1 MKKPEKKFN
10 LTLISSLILSSIAFT
25 ACGGSSSSPQ
35 PGPTP
40 DPDPEK
46 VKITMVEHG
55 DIFTG
60 KPYVVSLTEESSASD
75 TASDANTEIDGLT
88 LTAKYGE
95 ITKTH
100 PQTGKE
106 APAGTLYYYV
116 PEDVLGQTEDF
127 YNINEEITIT
137 NKAQKSSVREFNFG
151 TKYKGGDPIFADA
164 WNIKNI
170 GQNPF
175 EVTHSPL
182 KGIDLNVIP
191 AWHLTDSENNLISG
205 KGVLI
210 GVADSAVDIEH
221 EDLVNKVHHLVGAP
235 AFINPGITLEEVVED
250 DDDLHGTAVTGIIAA
265 EANNGKGV
273 RGIAFDADIISF
285 DMTKVSTALDLVS
298 VKGPQLYNASIAL
311 DSSYEYS
318 QDYDTAFQIMFENNI
333 PFIKAA
339 GNEFDGADLFSDD
352 DDDDD
357 YYFDNDDDIWGSRDN
372 PQYPIECREA
382 NVECQYNELSSLN
395 RGRYNIT
402 VTGINSLGKKASYA
416 STGSFVWVAG
426 AAGEYGN
433 DDSSDS
439 SAANV
444 STLSRFSPK
453 KYDDWDVGSPWR
465 TNKEFYDIREF
476 YTHRMN
482 GTSAATPS
490 VTGVASLVK
499 QAKPDLT
506 VPQLRYIF
514 ATTSNNDL
522 TSGWSTLA
530 YEPQVVIPPEY
541 AGEKFTA
548 DLGWY
553 ENGAGLRFS
562 NHFGFGVVNAAEA
575 VKKALTC
582 NDDALCAK
590 RSTLPEDFVST
601 NENPCTSDDGGR
613 NVTCIFTGF
622 VNADTPEKTGN
633 RIEIEETSIN
643 LSSFRH
649 LRNSE
654 DPELCAHASGE
665 DLDKI
670 TPEGLIFSSFNL
682 QIDMTSPDNTR
693 TLIKPIYTLW
703 DYNADIMKDL
713 VVHSPD
719 YGFDFL
725 VHNSSYFTET
735 FTPTDKFTVKFRSKC
750 SIDVDTLN
758 KNIYVLI
765 GGYAE

>member
-1 MKKPEKKFN
+1 MKKPEKNFN

-46 VKITMVEHG
+46 VKITLVEQG

-60 KPYVVSLTEESSASD
+60 KPYVVSITEESSASD

-88 LTAKYGE
+88 VTAKYGE

-116 PEDVLGQTEDF
+116 PENVLGQTEDF

-137 NKAQKSSVREFNFG
+137 NKAQKSSVRELNFG
-151 TKYKGGDPIFADA
+151 TKYEGGDPIFTDS
-164 WNIKNI
+164 WNIKNL

-175 EVTHSPL
+175 KVAHSPL

-205 KGVLI
+205 KGVLV
-210 GVADSAVDIEH
+210 GVTDTAVDIEH
-221 EDLVNKVHHLVGAP
+221 EDLINKVHHLTDAP
-235 AFINPGITLEEVVED
+235 AFINPGITLEDVLED
-250 DDDLHGTAVTGIIAA
+250 EDVLHGTGVSGIIAA
-265 EANNGKGV
+265 EANNGKGL
-273 RGIAFDADIISF
+273 RGIAFDADILSYDMNRIS
-285 DMTKVSTALDLVS
+285 SALSITS
-298 VKGPQLYNASIAL
+298 VKGPHLYNASIGL
-311 DSSYEYS
+311 DSSYDYS
-318 QDYDTAFQIMFENNI
+318 PDYETAFQIMFENNI
-333 PFIKAA
+333 PFIKAS
-339 GNEFDGADLFSDD
+339 GNEFDGPDLFDD

-357 YYFDNDDDIWGSRDN
+357 DDNNIFGDKDK

-395 RGRYNIT
+395 RGRYNIS

-416 STGSFVWVAG
+416 SSGSFVWVAG
-426 AAGEYGN
+426 AAGESGYDN
-433 DDSSDS
+433 SSDS

-453 KYDDWDVGSPWR
+453 KYDDWDAGTPWR
-465 TNKEFYDIREF
+465 TNKEFYNIRKF
-476 YTHRMN
+476 YTHKMN

-522 TSGWSTLA
+522 TSGWSPLA
-530 YEPQVVIPPEY
+530 YEPQVVTPPEY

-590 RSTLPEDFVST
+590 RSALPEDFVST

-622 VNADTPEKTGN
+622 VNADDHEKTGN

>member
-285 DMTKVSTALDLVS
+285 DMTKVSLFILF
-298 VKGPQLYNASIAL
+298 NR
-311 DSSYEYS
+311 SY
-318 QDYDTAFQIMFENNI
+318 
-333 PFIKAA
+333 K
-339 GNEFDGADLFSDD
+339 
-352 DDDDD
+352 
-357 YYFDNDDDIWGSRDN
+357 
-372 PQYPIECREA
+372 
-382 NVECQYNELSSLN
+382 
-395 RGRYNIT
+395 
-402 VTGINSLGKKASYA
+402 
-416 STGSFVWVAG
+416 
-426 AAGEYGN
+426 
-433 DDSSDS
+433 
-439 SAANV
+439 
-444 STLSRFSPK
+444 
-453 KYDDWDVGSPWR
+453 
-465 TNKEFYDIREF
+465 
-476 YTHRMN
+476 
-482 GTSAATPS
+482 
-490 VTGVASLVK
+490 
-499 QAKPDLT
+499 
-506 VPQLRYIF
+506 
-514 ATTSNNDL
+514 
-522 TSGWSTLA
+522 
-530 YEPQVVIPPEY
+530 
-541 AGEKFTA
+541 
-548 DLGWY
+548 
-553 ENGAGLRFS
+553 
-562 NHFGFGVVNAAEA
+562 
-575 VKKALTC
+575 
-582 NDDALCAK
+582 
-590 RSTLPEDFVST
+590 
-601 NENPCTSDDGGR
+601 
-613 NVTCIFTGF
+613 
-622 VNADTPEKTGN
+622 
-633 RIEIEETSIN
+633 
-643 LSSFRH
+643 
-649 LRNSE
+649 
-654 DPELCAHASGE
+654 
-665 DLDKI
+665 
-670 TPEGLIFSSFNL
+670 
-682 QIDMTSPDNTR
+682 
-693 TLIKPIYTLW
+693 
-703 DYNADIMKDL
+703 
-713 VVHSPD
+713 
-719 YGFDFL
+719 
-725 VHNSSYFTET
+725 
-735 FTPTDKFTVKFRSKC
+735 
-750 SIDVDTLN
+750 
-758 KNIYVLI
+758 
-765 GGYAE
+765 

>member
-622 VNADTPEKTGN
+622 VNAD
-633 RIEIEETSIN
+633 
-643 LSSFRH
+643 
-649 LRNSE
+649 
-654 DPELCAHASGE
+654 
-665 DLDKI
+665 
-670 TPEGLIFSSFNL
+670 
-682 QIDMTSPDNTR
+682 
-693 TLIKPIYTLW
+693 
-703 DYNADIMKDL
+703 
-713 VVHSPD
+713 
-719 YGFDFL
+719 
-725 VHNSSYFTET
+725 
-735 FTPTDKFTVKFRSKC
+735 
-750 SIDVDTLN
+750 
-758 KNIYVLI
+758 
-765 GGYAE
+765 